1 MRVEVSEYE
10 KRYVFNLESI
20 TQLCGLNI
28 VRKTYILESIRKYFS
43 TYKYS
48 EERNR
53 WRDNVKIDNELVG
66 RKFFTVLSIGG
77 ISDLLAMIKW
87 SKQSLMVEYVK
98 QLMLK
103 YDLQQHLQII
113 NEELKEIFQ
122 VLNEDIGD
130 LGDVEL
136 SYAMSDVWEMV
147 QKSNLTGSEQSM
159 LEDKESGELILI
171 LLNLLEQV
179 MQVNPRKMIVIME
192 NLDHLVS
199 RTEYVNI
206 LNRMQMVSMKYE
218 VYFIVSTS
226 LEGYVKFEKDIC
238 SGITVFGDED
248 VQMPE
253 WEKISDFIND
263 SYPCNKIL
271 AEEQIQ
277 MDLEHIVHRIG
288 QQKFLNSLEEDV
300 ICKLINQTLML
311 NDRWENVE
319 SVPEIAFL
327 KA

>member
-10 KRYVFNLESI
+10 KRYVFNLEPI
-20 TQLCGLNI
+20 TQLCGQNI

-66 RKFFTVLSIGG
+66 RKFFTILSIGG

-113 NEELKEIFQ
+113 NEELEEIFQ
-122 VLNEDIGD
+122 VLNEDIGN
-130 LGDVEL
+130 LGEVEL
-136 SYAMSDVWEMV
+136 TYTMSDTWEV
-147 QKSNLTGSEQSM
+147 IQKSNITGREQSI
-159 LEDKESGELILI
+159 LEDKESVELILI
-171 LLNLLEQV
+171 FLNLLEQV
-179 MQVNPRKMIVIME
+179 MQVTPKKMIVIME
-192 NLDHLVS
+192 NLDHLIS
-199 RTEYVNI
+199 RTEYENI
-206 LNRMQMVSMKYE
+206 LNKMQIISMKYE

-226 LEGYVKFEKDIC
+226 LEGYAKFKKDIC
-238 SGITVFGDED
+238 SGITVFGDVD
-248 VQMPE
+248 VQIPE
-253 WEKISDFIND
+253 WERISDFIND
-263 SYPCNKIL
+263 NYPCNKIL
-271 AEEQIQ
+271 VEDQIQ
-277 MDLEHIVHRIG
+277 NDLEHIVHKIG
-288 QQKFLNSLEEDV
+288 KQNFLNSVEEEV
-300 ICKLINQTLML
+300 ICKLVNQTLML